1 MDVNRQKQFQ
11 NIFIPSRQLEPLVPK
26 IPEEEANDDE
36 AGDGEVETENDD
48 DEDTLLDLD
57 LDEVV
62 KNSIFVTSFECEVR
76 QTIKPIKNDKGA
88 IVTCECS

>member
-1 MDVNRQKQFQ
+1 M
-11 NIFIPSRQLEPLVPK
+11 
-26 IPEEEANDDE
+26 
-36 AGDGEVETENDD
+36 ETENDD

-57 LDEVV
+57 LDDVV